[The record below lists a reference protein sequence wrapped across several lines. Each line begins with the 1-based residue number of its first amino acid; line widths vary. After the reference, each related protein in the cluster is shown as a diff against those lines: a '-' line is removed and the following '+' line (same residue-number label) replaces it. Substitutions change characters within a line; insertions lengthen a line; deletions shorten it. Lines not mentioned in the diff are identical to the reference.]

1 MFNSIFVHFLLINQ
15 ILKMCNAKWATI
27 DNEVINCGIQCTEDT
42 ITVNFVTKNP
52 FHGRLFVKGM
62 SDKVECMQSF
72 DNEASSTTQ
81 PTMSF
86 GFGAC
91 NMHRSR
97 MIDPQPG
104 MMQSIVVVISFHRT
118 FITKVDRA
126 YMIQCFYMET
136 EKTVTSQ
143 LDVSM
148 LTTGQLLDTARMPT
162 CLYEVRRGGADGP
175 IIRFA
180 QVGEPV
186 HHVWSC
192 DSDSHRILVK
202 NCYVDDG
209 QGNQVKIINEQGCA
223 VETVIIGDLTYEP
236 IGNAKAWVD
245 AYVFKFADKPHVFFH
260 CTIQLCNRGDQF
272 CENLTPPRCGGSSA
286 SSAGR
291 FDGTGS
297 METNPYGFIFRQQK
311 QKYKQRRN
319 IHPEMNDKNNNDG
332 DGEKIKNDQSKY
344 YSQEIDLYTP
354 SLTVVDLE
362 DTVAGDEK
370 TENDNFPYFVEDD
383 DHRQPIAAKGK
394 YADVCF
400 TKTAYGVFLLG
411 IVLLCTVLFVSFAL
425 LCRQRKL
432 LKTNK

>member
-1 MFNSIFVHFLLINQ
+1 MHSIAKLMFSRTLEPMRVALG
-15 ILKMCNAKWATI
+15 MYNAKWTTI

-104 MMQSIVVVISFHRT
+104 MMQSIVVVISFH
-118 FITKVDRA
+118 
-126 YMIQCFYMET
+126 
-136 EKTVTSQ
+136 
-143 LDVSM
+143 SM

-186 HHVWSC
+186 HHIWSC
-192 DSDSHRILVK
+192 DSDSHKILVK

-209 QGNQVKIINEQGCA
+209 QGNQVKIINEHGCA
-223 VETVIIGDLTYEP
+223 IETVIIGDLTYEP

-272 CENLTPPRCGGSSA
+272 CENLTPPRCGGSST
-286 SSAGR
+286 SLTGSFAGAN
-291 FDGTGS
+291 S

-319 IHPEMNDKNNNDG
+319 IHSENNINNDN
-332 DGEKIKNDQSKY
+332 DNILNGEKIKNDQSKY
-344 YSQEIDLYTP
+344 FFQEIDLYTP

-362 DTVAGDEK
+362 DTVAGEEK
-370 TENDNFPYFVEDD
+370 LENENFPYFIEDD
-383 DHRQPIAAKGK
+383 DHKQLMIAKGK
-394 YADVCF
+394 HAEVCF

>member
-1 MFNSIFVHFLLINQ
+1 MY
-15 ILKMCNAKWATI
+15 NAKWTTI

-104 MMQSIVVVISFHRT
+104 MMQSIVVVISFH
-118 FITKVDRA
+118 
-126 YMIQCFYMET
+126 
-136 EKTVTSQ
+136 
-143 LDVSM
+143 
-148 LTTGQLLDTARMPT
+148 
-162 CLYEVRRGGADGP
+162 
-175 IIRFA
+175 
-180 QVGEPV
+180 
-186 HHVWSC
+186 SC
-192 DSDSHRILVK
+192 AI
-202 NCYVDDG
+202 
-209 QGNQVKIINEQGCA
+209 
-223 VETVIIGDLTYEP
+223 ETVIIGDLTYEP

-272 CENLTPPRCGGSSA
+272 CENLT
-286 SSAGR
+286 
-291 FDGTGS
+291 
-297 METNPYGFIFRQQK
+297 
-311 QKYKQRRN
+311 
-319 IHPEMNDKNNNDG
+319 
-332 DGEKIKNDQSKY
+332 
-344 YSQEIDLYTP
+344 
-354 SLTVVDLE
+354 
-362 DTVAGDEK
+362 DTVAGEEK
-370 TENDNFPYFVEDD
+370 PENENFPYFIEDD
-383 DHRQPIAAKGK
+383 DHKQLIAKGK
-394 YADVCF
+394 HAEVCF

>member
-1 MFNSIFVHFLLINQ
+1 
-15 ILKMCNAKWATI
+15 MCNAKWATI

-136 EKTVTSQ
+136 EKTHAYHWSTVGHCAHAD
-143 LDVSM
+143 L
-148 LTTGQLLDTARMPT
+148 P
-162 CLYEVRRGGADGP
+162 VRN
-175 IIRFA
+175 
-180 QVGEPV
+180 
-186 HHVWSC
+186 
-192 DSDSHRILVK
+192 SHRILVK